1 MVVAS
6 QSSSIMPSH
15 PGEPTW
21 EVAALYPTQGS
32 WTEADYLCLN
42 TNHLVEFTD
51 GVVEFL
57 PMPTVLHQLI
67 VQYLH
72 GLLHAF
78 VAKNATGFVLFAPLP
93 VRVAPGT
100 YREPDIVYCRPERI
114 PKLRSQPE
122 GADLVMEV
130 VSEGAEQRER
140 DLVTKREV
148 YAKAGIG
155 EYWIVDP
162 EERTITVLTLERA
175 KYQVRGVF
183 NEKER
188 ADSALLP
195 GFIVDVGAVFSL
207 IQPE

>member
-1 MVVAS
+1 MAVAS
-6 QSSSIMPSH
+6 QSWSFTPSH
-15 PGEPTW
+15 PGQPTW
-21 EVAALYPTQGS
+21 EVAALYPKQGS
-32 WTEADYLCLN
+32 WTLADYLSLN

-51 GVVEFL
+51 GIVEFL

-78 VAKNATGFVLFAPLP
+78 VTKNATGFVLFAPLP
-93 VRVAPGT
+93 VRIGPST
-100 YREPDIVYCRPERI
+100 YREPDIVYCRPERV
-114 PKLRSQPE
+114 PKLRGQPD

-140 DLVTKREV
+140 DFVTKREV
-148 YAKAGIG
+148 YANAGVS

-162 EERTITVLTLERA
+162 EERTITVLALEGAGYR
-175 KYQVRGVF
+175 VHGVF
-183 NEKER
+183 NEREQ

-195 GFIVDVGAVFSL
+195 GFGVDVGPVFSL
-207 IQPE
+207 ARKE